1 VCQKK
6 WKKVIE
12 KKLETVIGNNK
23 ALHTHKIREA
33 NDEFINNKPR
43 YNLSRQHHQEHKLK
57 KTTTKRCNPH
67 DPRLKDPPDCRIQAR
82 VLCPAVTQSECR
94 NNL

>member
-12 KKLETVIGNNK
+12 KKLETVIGNNWEVAEGPSLTK
-23 ALHTHKIREA
+23 FEKPLT

-82 VLCPAVTQSECR
+82 VL
-94 NNL
+94 